1 MLHIPFLSP
10 EAPYALIVVG
20 ILLLFLRSLK
30 GMRRSV
36 FNTSVFFLACLIG
49 DLLAGFMSS
58 GITARTA
65 GGWLRQL
72 AVFGEGLAVLRF
84 LGLAFFDVLLAR
96 LRVPVSGILAD
107 ILVIIAYVGW
117 AFFRLN
123 LAGVE
128 LSHLVTTS
136 AVITAVLA
144 FAMQDTLGNLLGG
157 LSLQMDSSLEIGD
170 WIRIDDLSGQVTD
183 IQWRYTALLTRAGEK
198 VVVPNSQL
206 MKGRYTVLC
215 DKHQATP
222 MWRRSIDFNVDLA
235 VPPGRVI
242 SLVESDL
249 AAATIGNVALTP
261 APSCVLNDFGPGY
274 ACYILRYWL
283 IDPRPDDLT
292 DSDVRVHIL
301 AALQRNGI
309 RLATDDHTIHLV
321 EESAAHKAEVLGR
334 ETLRRLRAITSMEL
348 FARLS
353 DSEKRYLAERLTNAP
368 FAKGDVITRQGAV
381 AHWLYIVTEGEAEAW
396 WQPPSGPRRLLEKRG
411 PGSVFGEIGLMTG
424 APRRATVIAISDV
437 QAYRLD
443 KDAFQQI
450 IVQRPELA
458 DTMSDIL
465 EKRLQR
471 FDELEQ
477 SYFEE
482 QHLHTQ
488 GPATSVAIG
497 RKIREFFGL
506 S

>member
-1 MLHIPFLSP
+1 M
-10 EAPYALIVVG
+10 
-20 ILLLFLRSLK
+20 
-30 GMRRSV
+30 
-36 FNTSVFFLACLIG
+36 T
-49 DLLAGFMSS
+49 
-58 GITARTA
+58 
-65 GGWLRQL
+65 
-72 AVFGEGLAVLRF
+72 
-84 LGLAFFDVLLAR
+84 
-96 LRVPVSGILAD
+96 
-107 ILVIIAYVGW
+107 
-117 AFFRLN
+117 
-123 LAGVE
+123 
-128 LSHLVTTS
+128 
-136 AVITAVLA
+136 
-144 FAMQDTLGNLLGG
+144 
-157 LSLQMDSSLEIGD
+157 
-170 WIRIDDLSGQVTD
+170 
-183 IQWRYTALLTRAGEK
+183 
-198 VVVPNSQL
+198 
-206 MKGRYTVLC
+206 
-215 DKHQATP
+215 
-222 MWRRSIDFNVDLA
+222 
-235 VPPGRVI
+235 
-242 SLVESDL
+242 
-249 AAATIGNVALTP
+249 
-261 APSCVLNDFGPGY
+261 
-274 ACYILRYWL
+274 
-283 IDPRPDDLT
+283 DPRPDDLT

-334 ETLRRLRAITSMEL
+334 ETQRRLRAIASMEL

-368 FAKGDVITRQGAV
+368 FARGDVITRQGAV
-381 AHWLYIVTEGEAEAW
+381 AHWLYIVIEGEAEAW

-424 APRRATVIAISDV
+424 APRRATVIATSDV

-488 GPATSVAIG
+488 GPASSVAIG